1 MEVGKVAWK
10 VQTGQG
16 LLVLEEVQL
25 EGKKRMAA
33 ADFLRGFPLEAG
45 QKFDR

>member
-1 MEVGKVAWK
+1 MEAGKGIWK
-10 VQTGQG
+10 VQAGQG

-33 ADFLRGFPLEAG
+33 QEFLRGFPLEAG
-45 QKFDR
+45 QKFE